1 MMICICSQFCKG
13 FAYGNKDDMCN
24 KDLFVYSRLH
34 CWTSQ
39 SPSSRHAFIDGFSMI
54 FHYKP
59 SLLGTTIYE
68 NLHIVDRKNHLCD
81 GQTHMWKDDPSAS
94 YRSTTSSCSWGG
106 TEKTGMGVFFKT
118 QMLHVWNIY
127 THLPQQWPKCRS
139 IFQTWSIWGRE
150 NYRNSSDHHVDVL
163 FPSVH
168 WFIEGFETT
177 PLTTGKWWYMVDQ
190 TGPLIFTKRTLLDHH
205 VRNIWHI
212 SRWKILLM
220 ADGPLIHHT

>member
-94 YRSTTSSCSWGG
+94 YRSTTSSCSCKPKRCWSEEAEPKKQGW
-106 TEKTGMGVFFKT
+106 VFFLNPDAPCMEYLHTFTPTMT
-118 QMLHVWNIY
+118 QM
-127 THLPQQWPKCRS
+127 
-139 IFQTWSIWGRE
+139 
-150 NYRNSSDHHVDVL
+150 
-163 FPSVH
+163 
-168 WFIEGFETT
+168 
-177 PLTTGKWWYMVDQ
+177 
-190 TGPLIFTKRTLLDHH
+190 
-205 VRNIWHI
+205 
-212 SRWKILLM
+212 
-220 ADGPLIHHT
+220 